1 VIRAISSSAA
11 LLCVFAPLREY
22 ISLSFGSVYSGPRF
36 IRAHPWLLSC
46 LLIAA
51 ITSGAAHADDAKTP
65 PGLRVFYTGHSFHMF
80 VPPQVDQ
87 IVKAGAHPS
96 YNLTSDTISDAMFKH
111 ANPEQLNW
119 CAPTDMQMIKQADT
133 ISEIELIDRIIKG
146 ENELFEILI
155 RRNNPYLYKL
165 GMSYGYKHEDVED
178 LMQEAFIAAYLS
190 LEKFEARS
198 SFKTWITRIMLNQC
212 YQKAKKLSF
221 KFEKANDI
229 LNEKTTPMFE
239 SNRST
244 DTYRAVLNNEL
255 SNVIVG
261 ALTSIPLEY
270 RMVFSLRELNGMSTA
285 ETAEALDISE
295 TNVKVRLNR
304 AKHMLREK
312 VEKMYTPEDIFEFNL
327 IYCDKIVNEVMK
339 AINKL

>member
-1 VIRAISSSAA
+1 
-11 LLCVFAPLREY
+11 
-22 ISLSFGSVYSGPRF
+22 
-36 IRAHPWLLSC
+36 
-46 LLIAA
+46 
-51 ITSGAAHADDAKTP
+51 
-65 PGLRVFYTGHSFHMF
+65 
-80 VPPQVDQ
+80 
-87 IVKAGAHPS
+87 
-96 YNLTSDTISDAMFKH
+96 
-111 ANPEQLNW
+111 
-119 CAPTDMQMIKQADT
+119 MQMTKQADT
-133 ISEIELIDRIIKG
+133 ISEIELIERIIKG
-146 ENELFEILI
+146 ESELFEILI

-178 LMQEAFIAAYLS
+178 LMQEAFIAAYLN

-212 YQKAKKLSF
+212 YQKTQKLSF

-239 SNRST
+239 SNQST
-244 DTYRAVLNNEL
+244 DTYRSVLNNEL

-285 ETAEALDISE
+285 ETAETLDISE

-304 AKHMLREK
+304 AKQMLREK

-327 IYCDKIVNEVMK
+327 IYCDRIVKGVMK

>member
-1 VIRAISSSAA
+1 
-11 LLCVFAPLREY
+11 
-22 ISLSFGSVYSGPRF
+22 
-36 IRAHPWLLSC
+36 
-46 LLIAA
+46 
-51 ITSGAAHADDAKTP
+51 
-65 PGLRVFYTGHSFHMF
+65 
-80 VPPQVDQ
+80 
-87 IVKAGAHPS
+87 
-96 YNLTSDTISDAMFKH
+96 
-111 ANPEQLNW
+111 
-119 CAPTDMQMIKQADT
+119 MQMTKQADT
-133 ISEIELIDRIIKG
+133 IPEIELINRIIKG
-146 ENELFEILI
+146 ESELFEILI

-190 LEKFEARS
+190 LEKFEGRS

-212 YQKAKKLSF
+212 YQRAQKLSF
-221 KFEKANDI
+221 KFEKANDV

-239 SNRST
+239 SNQSM
-244 DTYRAVLNNEL
+244 DTYRSVLNNEL

-304 AKHMLREK
+304 AKQMLREK
-312 VEKMYTPEDIFEFNL
+312 VEKMYSPEDIFEFNL
-327 IYCDKIVNEVMK
+327 IYCDRIVNGVMK
-339 AINKL
+339 TINTL